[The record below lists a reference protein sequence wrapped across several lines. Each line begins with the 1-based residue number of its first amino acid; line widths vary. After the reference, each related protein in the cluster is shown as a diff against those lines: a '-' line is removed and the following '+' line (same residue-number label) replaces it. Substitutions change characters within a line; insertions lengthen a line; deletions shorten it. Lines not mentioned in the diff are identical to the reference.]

1 MFEIPRFS
9 NLSLF
14 VCHCARRHGV
24 RRFDTLGHPRGTNA
38 VQRASAVLVFAER
51 FARPFE

>member
-9 NLSLF
+9 YPSLS

-24 RRFDTLGHPRGTNA
+24 RRFDTPALQGTNA
-38 VQRASAVLVFAER
+38 VRRVSCRASIFAER